1 MSKYLS
7 EYQCEYCFA
16 SLRPGEVCGCAAAQ
30 SDLAE
35 IKARY
40 PTNKIGRLYYDF
52 LRIQKENIQRNDKIA
67 ALEKEL
73 AGGREEMSNEEMI
86 VALNT
91 VVEALGRHDLEIILA
106 DNKRLREEN
115 ERLKKESYANVVKL
129 LTNVHDALTERE
141 KQAKEEIIS
150 LSKVVQE
157 KNAEIERL
165 REENERLKK
174 ENGTLRKTIADWEM
188 IDAKAKEEGA
198 REMLAWIVDNHWAL
212 GGMADSQEKTMQLWR
227 AGRGRQ

>member
-1 MSKYLS
+1 MDNL
-7 EYQCEYCFA
+7 
-16 SLRPGEVCGCAAAQ
+16 Q
-30 SDLAE
+30 SA
-35 IKARY
+35 
-40 PTNKIGRLYYDF
+40 
-52 LRIQKENIQRNDKIA
+52 
-67 ALEKEL
+67 
-73 AGGREEMSNEEMI
+73 GREEMSNEEMI

-106 DNKRLREEN
+106 DNK
-115 ERLKKESYANVVKL
+115 
-129 LTNVHDALTERE
+129 
-141 KQAKEEIIS
+141 
-150 LSKVVQE
+150 
-157 KNAEIERL
+157 RL

-227 AGRGRQ
+227 AGRK